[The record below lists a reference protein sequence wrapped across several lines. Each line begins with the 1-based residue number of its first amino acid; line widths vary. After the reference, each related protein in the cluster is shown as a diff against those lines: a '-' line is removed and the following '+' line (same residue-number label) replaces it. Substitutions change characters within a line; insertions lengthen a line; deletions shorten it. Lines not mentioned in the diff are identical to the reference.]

1 MAINRSKS
9 SNNGNRYAAYNS
21 SKMGPLG
28 YEVVYA
34 SLKDQ
39 TDAEFVNFKDKWSK
53 KAPAVWSSKPFITVI
68 LLDSYLR
75 AARLVAEHYM
85 SAVGRFYNM
94 CVVLT
99 HYGYV
104 RQHQGKDTA
113 IVEEALAVVWRLLYE
128 GLGLA
133 GWTPP
138 ARLFLGLLVAA
149 AGNLNRNPADPKF
162 TIEQDG
168 DWIDLGEEAKNGTDW
183 WGKGL
188 KPKAPRHDTP
198 SNQQKGAI
206 PYMVCLMKI
215 DHLPKAKQI
224 TKLLIW
230 SCKVSMDW
238 SAIEK
243 GQSRVAFMEES
254 EIQTAAVYGALRR
267 ADQGADNAGFEELAA
282 QGVLDD
288 MDSSIMDSMEKV
300 IIPQSCLR
308 MVIDQET
315 GVLEPWAKAIL
326 GNHPLL
332 CETLETAALT
342 HSKIEDYIHGISAS
356 GEMLD

>member
-1 MAINRSKS
+1 MAISRNKS
-9 SNNGNRYAAYNS
+9 ANNGSRYAAYNS
-21 SKMGPLG
+21 SKMGPAG
-28 YEVVYA
+28 YEVVYP
-34 SLKDQ
+34 SLQDQ
-39 TDAEFVNFKDKWSK
+39 TDAEFVSYKDKWKK
-53 KAPAVWSSKPFITVI
+53 KAPSVWSSKPFITVI
-68 LLDSYLR
+68 LLASYLR

-138 ARLFLGLLVAA
+138 ARLFLALLVAA

-162 TIEQDG
+162 TVEQDG
-168 DWIDLGEEAKNGTDW
+168 DWEDGGYPKW

-206 PYMVCLMKI
+206 PYMVNIMGI

-230 SCKVSMDW
+230 ACKVSMDW

-267 ADQGADNAGFEELAA
+267 ADQGVDSAGFEELASHA
-282 QGVLDD
+282 IMSEMDIEADD
-288 MDSSIMDSMEKV
+288 AIY
-300 IIPQSCLR
+300 PQSCLR

-315 GVLEPWAKAIL
+315 GLLQPWAKAVL

-342 HSKIEDYIHGISAS
+342 HSRIEDYLHSLSAG

>member
-9 SNNGNRYAAYNS
+9 SNNGNRYSAYNS
-21 SKMGPLG
+21 SKMGPKG
-28 YEVVYA
+28 YEVVYPD
-34 SLKDQ
+34 LKSQ
-39 TDAEFVNFKDKWSK
+39 NDAEFINFKDKWNK
-53 KAPAVWSSKPFITVI
+53 KAPSVWANKPFITVI
-68 LLDSYLR
+68 LLESYLR
-75 AARLVAEHYM
+75 AARLVAEHYL

-99 HYGYV
+99 HYAYI

-138 ARLFLGLLVAA
+138 ARLFLALLVAA
-149 AGNLNRNPADPKF
+149 AGNLNKNPGDPKF
-162 TIEQDG
+162 TVEEDG
-168 DWIDLGEEAKNGTDW
+168 DWEDGGYPKW

-206 PYMVCLMKI
+206 PYMINLMVI

-282 QGVLDD
+282 LDAYQDVAQNGYDGPEPVL
-288 MDSSIMDSMEKV
+288 
-300 IIPQSCLR
+300 PQSCIR
-308 MVIDQET
+308 KVINEDS
-315 GVLEPWAKAIL
+315 GLLEDWAKAIL

-332 CETLETAALT
+332 CETLETAAIT
-342 HSKIEDYIHGISAS
+342 HSKIEDYLHGLSAG
-356 GEMLD
+356 GEMAEY

>member
-1 MAINRSKS
+1 MAINRNKS
-9 SNNGNRYAAYNS
+9 AANGTRYASYNS
-21 SKMGPLG
+21 SKMGPKG
-28 YEVVYA
+28 YEVVYPD
-34 SLKDQ
+34 LKSQ
-39 TDAEFVNFKDKWSK
+39 TDAEFVNYKDKWNK
-53 KAPAVWSSKPFITVI
+53 KATSVWSSKPFITVI

-99 HYGYV
+99 HYGYI

-149 AGNLNRNPADPKF
+149 AGNLNQNPADPKF
-162 TIEQDG
+162 TVEQDG
-168 DWIDLGEEAKNGTDW
+168 DWEDSGYPKW

-206 PYMVCLMKI
+206 PYMVELMGI
-215 DHLPKAKQI
+215 GHLAKSKQI

-267 ADQGADNAGFEELAA
+267 ADQGADKAGFEELAA
-282 QGVLDD
+282 LDAYQDVAQNGYDGPEPVL
-288 MDSSIMDSMEKV
+288 
-300 IIPQSCLR
+300 PQSCIR
-308 MVIDQET
+308 KVINEDS
-315 GVLEPWAKAIL
+315 GLLEDWAKAIL

-332 CETLETAALT
+332 CETLETAAIT
-342 HSKIEDYIHGISAS
+342 HSKIEDYLHGLSAG
-356 GEMLD
+356 GEMAEY

>member
-1 MAINRSKS
+1 MAINRNKS
-9 SNNGNRYAAYNS
+9 AANGTRYSAYNS
-21 SKMGPLG
+21 SKMGPKG
-28 YEVVYA
+28 YEVVYPT
-34 SLKDQ
+34 LKDQ
-39 TDAEFVNFKDKWSK
+39 TDAEFIAYKDKWSK
-53 KAPAVWSSKPFITVI
+53 KAPSVWSSKPFITVI

-99 HYGYV
+99 HYGYI

-138 ARLFLGLLVAA
+138 ARLFLALLVAA

-162 TIEQDG
+162 TVEQDG
-168 DWIDLGEEAKNGTDW
+168 DWEDGGYPKW

-206 PYMVCLMKI
+206 PYMVNIMGI

-230 SCKVSMDW
+230 ACKVSMDW

-267 ADQGADNAGFEELAA
+267 ADQGVDSAGFEELASHA
-282 QGVLDD
+282 IMSEMDIEADD
-288 MDSSIMDSMEKV
+288 AIY
-300 IIPQSCLR
+300 PQSCLR

-315 GVLEPWAKAIL
+315 GLLQPWAKAVL

-342 HSKIEDYIHGISAS
+342 HSRIEDYLHSLSAG

>member
-1 MAINRSKS
+1 MAINRNKS
-9 SNNGNRYAAYNS
+9 AANGTRYAAYNS
-21 SKMGPLG
+21 SKMGPKG

-39 TDAEFVNFKDKWSK
+39 TDAEFVNYKDKWSK

-99 HYGYV
+99 HYAYV

-133 GWTPP
+133 GWTPD
-138 ARLFLGLLVAA
+138 ARLFLALLVAA

-162 TIEQDG
+162 TVEQDG
-168 DWIDLGEEAKNGTDW
+168 DWEDGGYPKW

-206 PYMVCLMKI
+206 PYMVRLMKI

-230 SCKVSMDW
+230 ACKVSMDW

-254 EIQTAAVYGALRR
+254 EIQTAAVYAALRR
-267 ADQGADNAGFEELAA
+267 ADQGADNAGFEELASQA
-282 QGVLDD
+282 IMSEMDIEADD
-288 MDSSIMDSMEKV
+288 AV
-300 IIPQSCLR
+300 YPQSCLR

-315 GVLEPWAKAIL
+315 GVLQPWAKAIL

-342 HSKIEDYIHGISAS
+342 HSRIEDYLHGLSAG